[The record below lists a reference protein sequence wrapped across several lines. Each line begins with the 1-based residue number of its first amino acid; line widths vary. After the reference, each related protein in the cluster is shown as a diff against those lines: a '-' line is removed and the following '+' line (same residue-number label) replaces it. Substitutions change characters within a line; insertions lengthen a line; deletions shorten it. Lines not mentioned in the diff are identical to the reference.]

1 MRWLWGFG
9 LGGRR
14 ERSSGVE
21 PGGGGVSGGPRRRGA
36 SRPAPPRA
44 EVALRILAPGE
55 AAVVS
60 PRRASRPAAWW
71 AVVALGILAP
81 GEGEGVSHRQAS
93 RPAAWC
99 AVVAL
104 GVLAPGEGAGVSP
117 RQASRPAPP
126 RAAVASRILTRC
138 RPEPSRPSWAWGSS
152 KAPAIGARSLPHAG
166 AIPARVGGASGSG
179 GRWSRGAWRPE
190 SATTPAPRRQH
201 RDARTGRG
209 VERPGDS
216 DALGSP
222 PDRAGFAPSLT
233 GPLAPPRA
241 GPGVAGE

>member
-14 ERSSGVE
+14 E
-21 PGGGGVSGGPRRRGA
+21 GGGAGGEGLERPRMRRRGAWDLAFGEGAGVTPRRA

-44 EVALRILAPGE
+44 VVALGVLAPGE

-71 AVVALGILAP
+71 AA
-81 GEGEGVSHRQAS
+81 
-93 RPAAWC
+93 
-99 AVVAL
+99 VAL
-104 GVLAPGEGAGVSP
+104 GVLAPGEGAGASP
-117 RQASRPAPP
+117 RRASRPALP
-126 RAAVASRILTRC
+126 RAAGASRILTRC
-138 RPEPSRPSWAWGSS
+138 RPEPSRPSWAR
-152 KAPAIGARSLPHAG
+152 APPKLPREAT
-166 AIPARVGGASGSG
+166 PARVGGASGSG

-209 VERPGDS
+209 VERPDDS

-222 PDRAGFAPSLT
+222 LDRVGFRAIT
-233 GPLAPPRA
+233 HGTARPPRP
-241 GPGVAGE
+241 GPGVTGEGNLRVRA